1 MAPIADT
8 TRKTTLP
15 NGLRIV
21 TQRVPG
27 AMSAAIGLHILA
39 GPRHETPD
47 CRGATHF
54 IEHMLFKGTHRR
66 SARDIAVAMDAVGG
80 ALNAFTER
88 EVTSVHA
95 RVMGEHVPLAADVV
109 CDMVVNSAF
118 DPEELERERD
128 VVIQEIKQYEDDA
141 EEMAHDLL
149 AQSVWADHPLAA
161 SLMGTEAQVRSL
173 GRDRLTAYF
182 REHYLPANVVVA
194 AAGQIE
200 HDRIVDLFAPALS
213 HDGEASADP
222 PSPPRCV
229 AGRRVASRPGEQ
241 VHFCLGGPAFPQSD
255 DRTYVVWLL
264 DKAIGAGMSSRLFQE
279 VRETRGLVY
288 NIGSYAAGYRD
299 AGLFAAY
306 GATTPDR
313 LETVVNLVRAE
324 LGRVRE
330 EGLNQD
336 ELRRAKA
343 QVKAGLAMALEST
356 SYRATHAAMCEI
368 YWGRHVPA
376 AEVAAKVEAV
386 TRDEMAQVANQ
397 ILDPDGLA
405 YAAVGP
411 GQEEATR

>member
-1 MAPIADT
+1 MAPVADT
-8 TRKTTLP
+8 VRRTTLP

-27 AMSAAIGLHILA
+27 VLSAALGLHVLA
-39 GPRHETPD
+39 GPRHETPE

-66 SARDIAVAMDAVGG
+66 SALDIAVAMDAVGG
-80 ALNAFTER
+80 SLNAFTER
-88 EVTSVHA
+88 EVTSVQA

-109 CDMVVNSAF
+109 CDMVASPAF
-118 DPEELERERD
+118 DPAEVERERE

-149 AQSVWADHPLAA
+149 ARSVWADHPLAA
-161 SLMGTEAQVRSL
+161 SLMGGEAQVRSL
-173 GRDRLTAYF
+173 SRDRLADYY
-182 REHYLPANVVVA
+182 RERYLPANTVVA
-194 AAGQIE
+194 AAGQVD
-200 HDRIVDLFAPALS
+200 HRRIVDLFAPALS
-213 HDGEASADP
+213 DDGQAPADP
-222 PSPPRCV
+222 PSPPPSG
-229 AGRRVASRPGEQ
+229 AGRRVVSRPGEQ
-241 VHFCLGGPAFPQSD
+241 VHFCLGGPAFPQRD
-255 DRTYVVWLL
+255 ERTYAVWLL

-279 VRETRGLVY
+279 VREARGLVY

-313 LETVVNLVRAE
+313 LETVVDLVRGE

-330 EGLNQD
+330 EGIGED
-336 ELRRAKA
+336 ELGRAKA
-343 QVKAGLAMALEST
+343 QVKAGVAMALESM

-376 AEVAAKVEAV
+376 AEVVARIEAV
-386 TRDEMAQVANQ
+386 TRDETAQVAYRM
-397 ILDPDGLA
+397 LDPGALA

-411 GQEEATR
+411 EQEEATP